1 MAEKTIEQLK
11 AELEK
16 VTAENT
22 DLKTQLSQAG
32 EVVTEMQG
40 KIEENAKALKSVN
53 AYPTVKV
60 DKKEYEI
67 RVPGTVRFKGKM
79 YSAEDIK
86 SNKEIAEKLVK
97 IKASFMVAVEKD

>member
-1 MAEKTIEQLK
+1 MAEETIESLK
-11 AELEK
+11 DKLEK
-16 VTAENT
+16 VQAENQ

-32 EVVTEMQG
+32 EVVSEMQG

-67 RVPGTVRFKGKM
+67 RVPGKVRYKGKE
-79 YSAEDIK
+79 YTAEEIK
-86 SNKEIAEKLVK
+86 SNKAIAEKLVK